1 MTYQALSESNIPLE
15 KLGKFSLIDSLTAP
29 FKLHHPSSI
38 HGVDEGVAI
47 INVGDHYRLITSQLL
62 LEGIH
67 FDLTYCPLKHLGYK
81 AITVNISDI
90 AAKNGVTEQIFV
102 QVAVSSK
109 FPMEALEELYAGI
122 YLACEEYQ
130 VDLVGA
136 GMSASATGLVISVTA
151 VGKVSKD
158 KVCLR
163 KGAQPHNIVCVTGDL
178 GAAYL
183 GLQVLSRE
191 KQVFQA
197 DPNMQPDLEPYKY
210 LVQRQ
215 LKPEAR
221 MDIIQTLD
229 QLQVVPSS
237 MIDITDGLAAELFHI
252 SKAAKVGV
260 TIYEE
265 RLPID
270 QATYETAVS
279 FNLDPIMCA
288 VNGGEDYELL
298 FTIQQKDFNKIEN
311 HPDIACIGY
320 VTDLSQGLNLVT
332 KSGSMVPITAP
343 GWEHG
348 TSE

>member
-1 MTYQALSESNIPLE
+1 MSEYNTPLE
-15 KLGKFSLIDSLTAP
+15 KLSKFSLTDQLTAP
-29 FKLHHPSSI
+29 FKLQHPSSI
-38 HGVDEGVAI
+38 HGIDEDTAI
-47 INVGDHYRLITSQLL
+47 IDVGDHYRLVTSQLL

-67 FDLTYCPLKHLGYK
+67 FDLTYFPLKHLGYK
-81 AITVNISDI
+81 AVAINVSDI
-90 AAKNGVTEQIFV
+90 AAKNGVTEQIV
-102 QVAVSSK
+102 VRVAVSSK
-109 FPMEALEELYAGI
+109 FSIEALEELYAGI
-122 YLACEEYQ
+122 YLACEQYQ

-136 GMSASATGLVISVTA
+136 DMSASATGLVISVTA

-163 KGAQPHNIVCVTGDL
+163 KGAQIHDIVCVTGDL
-178 GAAYL
+178 GAAYI
-183 GLQVLSRE
+183 GLQVLNRE

-197 DPNMQPDLEPYKY
+197 DPHMQPDLEAYKY
-210 LVQRQ
+210 MVQRQ

-221 MDIIQTLD
+221 VDIIQTLD
-229 QLQVVPSS
+229 KLQVVPTS
-237 MIDITDGLAAELFHI
+237 MIDITDGLATELFHI
-252 SKAAKVGV
+252 SKAAKIGV

-288 VNGGEDYELL
+288 VNGGEEYELL
-298 FTIQQKDFNKIEN
+298 FTIQQKDFSKVDN

-332 KSGSMVPITAP
+332 RAGSMVSLTAP
-343 GWEHG
+343 GWEDFKP
-348 TSE
+348 E